1 MVFFCSVRKVCK
13 IDLLCIFTSSQYNTS
28 IILAR
33 LTTEQT
39 TEAVETTEE
48 TTEVTTATP
57 TVVTTEAV
65 TTEATTEM
73 TTESL
78 EETTASEATTTP
90 KIAKPKLTTGELV

>member
-1 MVFFCSVRKVCK
+1 MHYFCSVRKVYI
-13 IDLLCIFTSSQYNTS
+13 IDLLYIFTSSQYYNTS

-65 TTEATTEM
+65 TTEATTAA
-73 TTESL
+73 
-78 EETTASEATTTP
+78 TTASEATTTP
-90 KIAKPKLTTGELV
+90 EIAKPKLTTGELV